1 MKTLITTNRT
11 KKAVTTMITLA
22 MFFTMGYGQ
31 GMLVEGVSKLF
42 QSLTQNES
50 DTEFIA
56 ITADFSSI
64 EEKKNDSF
72 NITAVMNIF
81 DRKQQGADNSNV
93 IASFA
98 VESFDIAYESELSTE
113 NWMETSLSN
122 KIETLPEVESWM
134 TETFAYE
141 LEAAPEVESWMTESF
156 ANEMEAA
163 PEVESWMTES
173 FANEME
179 TAPEVESWMTAP
191 LAENA
196 EEVIEAEAWMTTPMI
211 ANAESEITLENWMT
225 QPLR

>member
-11 KKAVTTMITLA
+11 KKAVTTMITLS

-72 NITAVMNIF
+72 NNIAVMNIF

-93 IASFA
+93 IASFV

-122 KIETLPEVESWM
+122 EIETLPEVESWM
-134 TETFAYE
+134 TKSFDYE
-141 LEAAPEVESWMTESF
+141 LEAVPEVESWMTESF

-163 PEVESWMTES
+163 PEVESWMT
-173 FANEME
+173 
-179 TAPEVESWMTAP
+179 VP

-211 ANAESEITLENWMT
+211 ANAESAITLENWMT